1 MNASAEVTPKWI
13 PKDDFSKMIRNTKQ
27 DNASDDIES
36 MISVIIVFS
45 SSWISDDW
53 YSFILIKFIRHSHDR
68 K

>member
-53 YSFILIKFIRHSHDR
+53 YSFILIKFIRHSHNR

>member
-53 YSFILIKFIRHSHDR
+53 YSFILMKFIRHSHDR

>member
-36 MISVIIVFS
+36 MKFVIIAFS

-53 YSFILIKFIRHSHDR
+53 Y
-68 K
+68 

>member
-53 YSFILIKFIRHSHDR
+53 YSFILMKFIRHSHNR